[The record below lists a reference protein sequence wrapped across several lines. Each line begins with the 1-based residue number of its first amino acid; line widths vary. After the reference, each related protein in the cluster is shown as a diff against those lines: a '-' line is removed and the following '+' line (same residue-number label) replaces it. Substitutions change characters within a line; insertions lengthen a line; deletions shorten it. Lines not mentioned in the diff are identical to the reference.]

1 LYRSYSPGVGEL
13 SAGRF
18 SAKKRRPGYRWFHK
32 KSPAFLVKAGPKNQ
46 KTSRMQQMESLREKR
61 GSGVLLHKPQMTL
74 ANA

>member
-1 LYRSYSPGVGEL
+1 ME
-13 SAGRF
+13 
-18 SAKKRRPGYRWFHK
+18 
-32 KSPAFLVKAGPKNQ
+32 KAGPENQ